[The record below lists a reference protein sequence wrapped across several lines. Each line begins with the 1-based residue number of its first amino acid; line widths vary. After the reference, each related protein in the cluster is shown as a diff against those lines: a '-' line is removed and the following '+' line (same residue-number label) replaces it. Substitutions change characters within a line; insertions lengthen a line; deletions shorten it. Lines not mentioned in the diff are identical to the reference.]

1 MTGQTAR
8 RRSSWILFSLLA
20 ANLALLAGCSGKAST
35 ATAMAT
41 DPATDPAPVLVPA
54 SNTGSVCFAKA
65 LPTVGEGGLAWG
77 DTLDIAR
84 QKSLS
89 NCIRYSGRSGGTPD
103 TCKVVFSECKH

>member
-20 ANLALLAGCSGKAST
+20 ANLALLAGCSHKTRT
-35 ATAMAT
+35 A
-41 DPATDPAPVLVPA
+41 PAPAPVLVPA
-54 SNTGSVCFAKA
+54 SNSGSVCFAKA

-84 QKSLS
+84 RKSLD
-89 NCIRYSGRSGGTPD
+89 NCIRYSGRSGGTPG
-103 TCKVVFSECKH
+103 TCKVTFSECKH

>member
-35 ATAMAT
+35 AMAT
-41 DPATDPAPVLVPA
+41 APAQAPAT
-54 SNTGSVCFAKA
+54 NTGSVCFAKA
-65 LPTVGEGGLAWG
+65 LPTIGEGGLAWG
-77 DTLDIAR
+77 DTLAIAR

-89 NCIRYSGRSGGTPD
+89 NCIRYAGRSGGTPG